1 MHSLTIITW
10 LSPKVL
16 LSNTILLLLV
26 IEISNKK
33 IYLLSNFLGMLL
45 DVQTLVDQI
54 LYKGE
59 QLLFHSPY
67 TYIL

>member
-59 QLLFHSPY
+59 QLLFHFPY